1 MLRLRRLNRVLS
13 FLLAWL
19 MNKQARM
26 RRVIDWRMVDVLRET
41 DRVIQKKKKK

>member
-1 MLRLRRLNRVLS
+1 MAVLS